1 MVLLS
6 LAYGRMGCTKSS
18 EIPGS
23 KPFLSSLT
31 QYCLKGLTA
40 HHNNRKSIDHSSCK
54 NHSAHNN
61 HNDRRNDNQKEESKE
76 EEGVKEE
83 GIDKEV
89 EEADTIGDGAESK
102 KRSEKKRWPKEAT
115 FRCANL
121 T

>member
-1 MVLLS
+1 MGGWGAQRVPRVQVQRQFFLLFN
-6 LAYGRMGCTKSS
+6 
-18 EIPGS
+18 P
-23 KPFLSSLT
+23 
-31 QYCLKGLTA
+31 YCLKGLTA
-40 HHNNRKSIDHSSCK
+40 HHNNPKGIDHASSSCK

-61 HNDRRNDNQKEESKE
+61 HNDRRNHNQKEESKE

-83 GIDKEV
+83 KV
-89 EEADTIGDGAESK
+89 NTKEEADTIGDGAESK